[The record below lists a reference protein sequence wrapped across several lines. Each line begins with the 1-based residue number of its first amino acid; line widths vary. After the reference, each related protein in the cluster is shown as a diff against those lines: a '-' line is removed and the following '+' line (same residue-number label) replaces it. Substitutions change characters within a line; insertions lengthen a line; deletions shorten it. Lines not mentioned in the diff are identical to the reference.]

1 MSQVNTAMQTLTAQW
16 YNAMVTGLGLDRN
29 QFQLYQGNNSMD
41 YTSIAMWNRFNAVP
55 PASLNSYYDP
65 NQGNSFAA
73 AFNLVLNALVAT
85 PDTNFQTC
93 LEDYYSQWIT
103 YFAANDPKTWDA
115 KGVSDLF
122 TRWAMKNVPS
132 KATCVTALTKMY
144 TNPINV
150 ANNMFASAGTSFAW
164 NKTIDALQ
172 AALAGGGSK
181 TFTMDSSTSS
191 SDVKHTWANGSISF
205 FYNIFSFGGGG
216 SYDDL
221 SVKTTSA
228 GLKVDATFDK
238 VTTFAAGPYAQTD
251 TDNPVFNTYKPWY
264 YSAVLALAYTTKD
277 NTVWNNQSS
286 TTWVTAFGSKGF
298 LQRMLTALVVADG
311 VTITMTSSASYNS
324 SEQQQIT
331 AAAKV
336 GIWPFF
342 SSSAQGGTTTT
353 VTFDDSG
360 SFTSTTTI
368 PRGNPQVLGILQSS
382 LADIF

>member
-1 MSQVNTAMQTLTAQW
+1 
-16 YNAMVTGLGLDRN
+16 
-29 QFQLYQGNNSMD
+29 
-41 YTSIAMWNRFNAVP
+41 
-55 PASLNSYYDP
+55 
-65 NQGNSFAA
+65 
-73 AFNLVLNALVAT
+73 
-85 PDTNFQTC
+85 
-93 LEDYYSQWIT
+93 
-103 YFAANDPKTWDA
+103 
-115 KGVSDLF
+115 
-122 TRWAMKNVPS
+122 
-132 KATCVTALTKMY
+132 
-144 TNPINV
+144 
-150 ANNMFASAGTSFAW
+150 
-164 NKTIDALQ
+164 
-172 AALAGGGSK
+172 
-181 TFTMDSSTSS
+181 MDSSTSS